1 MNSHLSQEAMLRWQA
16 GEASEVEQAH
26 VAECAECQAQTQPLA
41 DALKWFGSAARQ
53 WGAEK
58 AALAHEWR
66 EARAAAMQEWH
77 ESEWRKSGSA
87 VARSWRSMAAAW
99 VTIAVALLL
108 DFGIGL
114 PRWKAHRA
122 AIEAQVQQRQQQQA
136 QQELVRDN
144 ALLEE
149 VDQDVSQEVP
159 SAMQPLS
166 WSASDTT
173 TRQ

>member
-1 MNSHLSQEAMLRWQA
+1 MNSHLNQEAMLRWQA

-26 VAECAECQAQTQPLA
+26 VAECAECRAQTQPLA
-41 DALKWFGSAARQ
+41 DALQWFGSAARQ

-58 AALAHEWR
+58 AALAQEWR

-77 ESEWRKSGSA
+77 ESKSA
-87 VARSWRSMAAAW
+87 AARSWRSMAAAW
-99 VTIAVALLL
+99 VTVGVALLL
-108 DFGIGL
+108 MFGIGL
-114 PRWKAHRA
+114 PRWEAHRA

>member
-1 MNSHLSQEAMLRWQA
+1 MNSHLSEEAMLRWQA

-26 VAECAECQAQTQPLA
+26 VAQCAECQAQTQPLA
-41 DALKWFGSAARQ
+41 DALKWLGAAARQ

-77 ESEWRKSGSA
+77 ESKSA
-87 VARSWRSMAAAW
+87 AARSWRSMAAAW
-99 VTIAVALLL
+99 VTVSVALLL
-108 DFGIGL
+108 MFGIGL

-136 QQELVRDN
+136 QQELARDN
-144 ALLEE
+144 ALLDE

-166 WSASDTT
+166 WSSSDTT